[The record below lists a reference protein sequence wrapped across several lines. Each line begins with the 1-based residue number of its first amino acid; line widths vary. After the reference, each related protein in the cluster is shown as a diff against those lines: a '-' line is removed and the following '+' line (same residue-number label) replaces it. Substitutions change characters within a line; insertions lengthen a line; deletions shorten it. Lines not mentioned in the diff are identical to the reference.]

1 MTCSRVA
8 IIHQGRV
15 VATNTP
21 EQLMAQR
28 TGGTGYEL
36 EIEGSREEAQR
47 VLRSLPG
54 VQDVKSVAA
63 ELPEG
68 FCRVRVVADGELLG
82 RSLAGAIVGAGLGL
96 LEMRRIQASLEDV
109 FLQLTMEDTAEGVD
123 GEMVGEVELLEKS

>member
-1 MTCSRVA
+1 
-8 IIHQGRV
+8 
-15 VATNTP
+15 
-21 EQLMAQR
+21 MAQR
-28 TGGTGYEL
+28 TGGSGYEL
-36 EIEGSREEAQR
+36 EIEGSWEEAQR

-82 RSLAGAIVGAGLGL
+82 RSLAGAIVGSGLGL

-109 FLQLTMEDTAEGVD
+109 FLQLTMEDVTAEGVD